1 MELDMTA
8 MAREF
13 AENLGKAGIPLDF
26 TPASLAHIDSLIAS
40 LVKKLPSP
48 TAPEGKQKR
57 AMACQ
62 NIGAY
67 VGEVLRL
74 HEGGV
79 WVRGEDNIYVLDLGA
94 LQAPVIQAMFGFMM
108 DGKVS
113 TPSGPADSVVSYYQ
127 TASSLNAA
135 WLVTTVCGS
144 HSDLE
149 SLHREMTNDA
159 DLAQWLSSQA
169 QIAIKTARTKWDLA
183 LDFSPD
189 SLKKVESVLAQ
200 LHDAMKTATPEE
212 RPTEKQ
218 IEAASIIWGVY
229 VGETIRRHYG
239 GKWEL
244 KTDGVLQLTINTST
258 LFPLRK
264 VQKRITDGPQDNVA
278 FYFHAL
284 KQVFEEMAKE
294 RAAR

>member
-1 MELDMTA
+1 MELDMAA

-13 AENLGKAGIPLDF
+13 AENLGKAGVPLDF
-26 TPASLAHIDSLIAS
+26 TPASLAHIDSLIATI
-40 LVKKLPSP
+40 VKKLPP
-48 TAPEGKQKR
+48 ATVPEGKQKR
-57 AMACQ
+57 AMACL

-79 WVRGEDNIYVLDLGA
+79 WVMGDDNVYLLDLGA
-94 LQAPVIQAMFGFMM
+94 LQAPVIQAMFGFMT

-135 WLVTTVCGS
+135 WLVTTVCGR
-144 HSDLE
+144 HSNLE
-149 SLHREMTNDA
+149 SLHREMSHDA

-183 LDFSPD
+183 LDFGPD
-189 SLKKVESVLAQ
+189 SLRKVESVLAQ
-200 LHDAMKTATPEE
+200 LHDALKTAAPEE

-229 VGETIRRHYG
+229 VGEVIRRQYG

-244 KTDGVLQLTINTST
+244 TPDGVLQLTINAST

-278 FYFHAL
+278 FYCHAL
-284 KQVFEEMAKE
+284 KRVFEEVAKE
-294 RAAR
+294 HAAR

>member
-1 MELDMTA
+1 M
-8 MAREF
+8 
-13 AENLGKAGIPLDF
+13 
-26 TPASLAHIDSLIAS
+26 
-40 LVKKLPSP
+40 
-48 TAPEGKQKR
+48 
-57 AMACQ
+57 
-62 NIGAY
+62 
-67 VGEVLRL
+67 
-74 HEGGV
+74 
-79 WVRGEDNIYVLDLGA
+79 GEDKIYVLDFGA

-113 TPSGPADSVVSYYQ
+113 TPSGPVDSVVSYYQ
-127 TASSLNAA
+127 TASSMNAA

-149 SLHREMTNDA
+149 SLHREMTSDA

-189 SLKKVESVLAQ
+189 SLEKVESVLAQ
-200 LHDAMKTATPEE
+200 LHDALKTATPEE

-229 VGETIRRHYG
+229 VGEAIRRHYG

-244 KTDGVLQLTINTST
+244 KPEGVIQLRINTST
-258 LFPLRK
+258 LFPLR
-264 VQKRITDGPQDNVA
+264 N
-278 FYFHAL
+278 
-284 KQVFEEMAKE
+284 
-294 RAAR
+294 